1 MKKVVLLSV
10 VVGLLY
16 SCSNDEFVMQSDRI
30 LSAESMNHR
39 VELSEATDIAES
51 YFNYG
56 QTRSASNLEVS
67 YVVETGKATKGAS
80 SGSDTLAYIF
90 NNGVN
95 DGFVLVATDDRVFPL
110 LAFSDEGHFA
120 YDKDDIV
127 YDEFISKL
135 GDYYERNSSNDTY
148 NYDIDEFFDSCVLK
162 EGILENSWNQ
172 GEPFDKYVIQEH
184 PGCPVGCVAVATGM
198 IMTYCKYSMTYHG
211 EYFNN
216 EQINEGLTK
225 DVNSYEYI
233 TAADRAA
240 KLLYYIG
247 KDVNMSYSPSG
258 SGAVSADVIPLL
270 NKENFNLKYNNLV
283 DFNILDAIND
293 LEDNYILYMRG
304 GDINGLGG
312 HAWVADGYA
321 YCYEMRDSG
330 EFGTSGPPFHSD
342 EIDEET
348 AFIHCNWGWGGDDT
362 KYNGFFSGDVFSIS
376 GYNFGNMQYFAV
388 YTVHFSMEP
397 GTL

>member
-16 SCSNDEFVMQSDRI
+16 SCSNDEFMTQSDEI

-39 VELSEATDIAES
+39 MELSEATDIAES
-51 YFNYG
+51 YFNSG

-120 YDKDDIV
+120 YDENDIV
-127 YDEFISKL
+127 YNEFISKL
-135 GDYYERNSSNDTY
+135 GDYYEQNSSNDTY
-148 NYDIDEFFDSCVLK
+148 DYDIDEFLATCVLQD
-162 EGILENSWNQ
+162 GILQNSWNQ
-172 GEPFDKYVIQEH
+172 RNPFDKYVIQEH
-184 PGCPVGCVAVATGM
+184 PGCPAGCVAVATGM
-198 IMTYCKYSMTYHG
+198 IMTYCKDALTYHG
-211 EYFNN
+211 ELFDNI
-216 EQINEGLTK
+216 QINEGLTEDK
-225 DVNSYEYI
+225 NSPEYI

-247 KDVNMSYSPSG
+247 KDVNMNYSPDG
-258 SGAVSADVIPLL
+258 SGARSIAALSLL
-270 NKENFNLKYNNLV
+270 EKEEYNVLSS
-283 DFNILDAIND
+283 ILNTFDIIDAID
-293 LEDNYILYMRG
+293 YMEDNCILYIEGRNT
-304 GDINGLGG
+304 NGISA
-312 HAWVADGYA
+312 HAWVVDGYA
-321 YCYEMRDSG
+321 YCYEMREPG
-330 EFGTSGPPFHSD
+330 EFGTPDSPFHSE

-348 AFIHCNWGWGGDDT
+348 AFVHCNWGWGGSYD
-362 KYNGFFSGDVFSIS
+362 GFFQGEVFKPYW
-376 GYNFGNMQYFAV
+376 GYDNIKYFPV
-388 YTVHFSMEP
+388 KKD
-397 GTL
+397 

>member
-16 SCSNDEFVMQSDRI
+16 SCSNDEFMTQSDEI

-39 VELSEATDIAES
+39 MELSEATDIAES
-51 YFNYG
+51 YFNSG

-120 YDKDDIV
+120 YDENDIV

-135 GDYYERNSSNDTY
+135 GDYYEQNSSNDTY
-148 NYDIDEFFDSCVLK
+148 DYDIDEFLATCVLQD
-162 EGILENSWNQ
+162 GILQNSWNQ
-172 GEPFDKYVIQEH
+172 RNPFDKYVIQEH
-184 PGCPVGCVAVATGM
+184 PGCLAGCVAVATGM
-198 IMTYCKYSMTYHG
+198 IMTYCKDALTYHG
-211 EYFNN
+211 ELFDNI
-216 EQINEGLTK
+216 QINEGLTEDK
-225 DVNSYEYI
+225 NSPEYI

-247 KDVNMSYSPSG
+247 KDVNMNYSPDG
-258 SGAVSADVIPLL
+258 SGAYSSDVIPLL
-270 NKENFNLKYNNLV
+270 IKENFNLKYNNLV
-283 DFNILDAIND
+283 SFNIIDAIND
-293 LEDNYILYMRG
+293 LQDDYILYMRG
-304 GDINGLGG
+304 SDINGFGG

-321 YCYEMRDSG
+321 YCYEMRDPG
-330 EFGTSGPPFHSD
+330 EFGSSYHSD
-342 EIDEET
+342 EIDEEK
-348 AFIHCNWGWGGDDT
+348 AFVHCNWGWGGDDT

-376 GYNFGNMQYFAV
+376 GYNFGGMQYFAV
-388 YTVHFSMEP
+388 YTVHFSIKP

>member
-10 VVGLLY
+10 VMGLLY
-16 SCSNDEFVMQSDRI
+16 SCSNDEFMTQPDEI

-51 YFNYG
+51 YFNSG

-120 YDKDDIV
+120 YDENDIV

-135 GDYYERNSSNDTY
+135 GDYYEQNSSNDTY
-148 NYDIDEFFDSCVLK
+148 DYDIDEFFDSCVLK

-216 EQINEGLTK
+216 EQINDGLTK
-225 DVNSYEYI
+225 DVNTYEYI
-233 TAADRAA
+233 TAADKAA

-247 KDVNMSYSPSG
+247 KDVNMSYSPGG
-258 SGAVSADVIPLL
+258 SGAYSSDVIPLL
-270 NKENFNLKYNNLV
+270 LKENFNLKYNNLV
-283 DFNILDAIND
+283 SFNIIDAIND
-293 LEDNYILYMRG
+293 LQDDYILYMRG
-304 GDINGLGG
+304 SDINGFGG

-321 YCYEMRDSG
+321 YCYEMIESG
-330 EFGTSGPPFHSD
+330 GFVSSIPSD
-342 EIDEET
+342 EIDEEK
-348 AFIHCNWGWGGDDT
+348 AFVHCNWGWGGDDT

-376 GYNFGNMQYFAV
+376 GYNFGGMQYFAV
-388 YTVHFSMEP
+388 YTVHFSIRP